1 MDTTTSIKSRYD
13 ALKAEGLA
21 IDMTRG
27 KPSAKQL
34 DLSLPMLDLVGSNDY
49 KAADGTDCRNYGGL
63 DGLPEAKKLFAE
75 FLEVQPSEI
84 IIGGNSSLALMH
96 DTVCRALLHGVQDNT
111 PWLLQNPKFICPSPG
126 YDRHFKVCEHHKIDM
141 ITVDNHSDGP
151 DMDEVERLVAEDERI
166 KGIWIVP
173 KYGNPTGSVCSEET
187 IKRLA
192 TMKTAAT
199 DFRIFWDNAYVVHHI
214 DDSSQEL
221 SDILTKCKEAGNP
234 DRVFIFGST
243 SKITFAGAG
252 IAMMAGSEANMDW
265 VREHL
270 GKQTIGPDKLN
281 QLRHLR
287 FFPTIQHVYDHME
300 KHSEILRPKFNAVLE
315 ILERELGGKQL
326 AAWTN
331 PKGGYFI
338 SLNTNPG
345 KAKRVVALAAE
356 AGVKL
361 TGAGAAFPY
370 RNDPQDKNIR
380 IAPSLPPIEDLKKAT
395 ELLTV
400 CIKMADAEN
409 NNHS

>member
-1 MDTTTSIKSRYD
+1 MEALDTIKSRYEEI
-13 ALKAEGLA
+13 KGHGLN

-27 KPSAKQL
+27 KPSKEQL
-34 DLSLPMLDLVGSNDY
+34 DLSLPMLDMVGSDDY
-49 KAADGTDCRNYGGL
+49 LAADGTDCRNYGGL
-63 DGLPEAKKLFAE
+63 DGLPEAKALFAE
-75 FLEVQPSEI
+75 FLEVNTSEL

-96 DTVCRALLHGVQDNT
+96 DTVCRALLHGVQNHT

-141 ITVDNHSDGP
+141 ITVDNNPDGP
-151 DMDEVERLVAEDERI
+151 DMDEVERLVAEDDRI

-173 KYGNPTGSVCSEET
+173 KYGNPTGSVCSDEV
-187 IKRLA
+187 IRRLA
-192 TMKTAAT
+192 QMKTAAP

-221 SDILTKCKEAGNP
+221 TDILTVCKEAGNP

-300 KHSEILRPKFNAVLE
+300 KHSEILRPKFDAVLE
-315 ILERELGGKQL
+315 ILERELAGKDL
-326 AAWTN
+326 AVWTN

-338 SLNTNPG
+338 SLNTNAG
-345 KAKRVVALAAE
+345 QAKKVFALAAA

-370 RNDPQDKNIR
+370 RNDPQDRNIR
-380 IAPSLPPIEDLKKAT
+380 IAPSLPPIEDLKRAT
-395 ELLTV
+395 ELLAV
-400 CIKMADAEN
+400 CIQLAATDAG
-409 NNHS
+409 

>member
-1 MDTTTSIKSRYD
+1 MEVLATIKSRYE
-13 ALKAEGLA
+13 ALKAEGLK

-27 KPSAKQL
+27 KPSSQQL
-34 DLSLPMLDLVGSNDY
+34 DLSLPMLDLVGSDDY
-49 KAADGTDCRNYGGL
+49 LAEDGTDCRNYGGL
-63 DGLPEAKKLFAE
+63 DGLPEAKKLFAK
-75 FLEVQPSEI
+75 FLEVSASEI

-96 DTVCRALLHGVQDNT
+96 DTVLRALLHGVQDHT
-111 PWLLQNPKFICPSPG
+111 PWLLENPKFICPSPG

-141 ITVDNHSDGP
+141 ITVDNRPDGP
-151 DMDEVERLVAEDERI
+151 DMDAVEKLVAEDDRI

-173 KYGNPTGSVCSEET
+173 KYGNPTGSVCSEEV
-187 IKRLA
+187 IRRLA
-192 TMKTAAT
+192 TMKTAAP

-221 SDILTKCKEAGNP
+221 TDILAVCKEAGNP
-234 DRVFIFGST
+234 DRVFIYGST

-265 VREHL
+265 VREHM

-287 FFPTIQHVYDHME
+287 FFPTIEAIYAHME
-300 KHSEILRPKFNAVLE
+300 KHAEILRPKFNAVLE
-315 ILERELGGKQL
+315 ILQNELGGKNI
-326 AAWTN
+326 AEWTN

-370 RNDPQDKNIR
+370 GNDPEDKNIR
-380 IAPSLPPIEDLKKAT
+380 IAPSLPPIDDLKKAT
-395 ELLTV
+395 ELLAV
-400 CIKMADAEN
+400 CIQMADVE
-409 NNHS
+409 

>member
-1 MDTTTSIKSRYD
+1 MSTSNDTATSIKARYEEF
-13 ALKAEGLA
+13 KAQGLQ

-27 KPSAKQL
+27 KPSKEQL
-34 DLSLPMLDLVGSNDY
+34 DLSLPMLDLVGSDDY
-49 KAADGTDCRNYGGL
+49 TAADGTDCRNYGGL

-75 FLEVQPSEI
+75 FLEVSTSEI

-96 DTVCRALLHGVQDNT
+96 DTVLRALLHGVQDQT

-141 ITVDNHSDGP
+141 ITVDNHPDGP
-151 DMDEVERLVAEDERI
+151 DMDEVERLVAEDDRI

-173 KYGNPTGSVCSEET
+173 KYGNPTGSVCSDEV
-187 IKRLA
+187 IRRLA
-192 TMKTAAT
+192 SMKTAAP

-221 SDILTKCKEAGNP
+221 TDILTVCKESGNP

-300 KHSEILRPKFNAVLE
+300 NHSEILRPKFNAVLE
-315 ILERELGGKQL
+315 ILNKELGGKGI
-326 AAWTN
+326 AEWTN

-338 SLNTNPG
+338 SLDTNPG
-345 KAKRVVALAAE
+345 MAKKVVALAAE

-370 RNDPQDKNIR
+370 RNDPQDRNIR
-380 IAPSLPPIEDLKKAT
+380 IAPSLPPIDDLKKAT
-395 ELLTV
+395 ELLAV
-400 CIKMADAEN
+400 CIQMAAEV
-409 NNHS
+409 